1 MTQIIAEQ
9 NNSLICQFGCWW
21 LISRAKALILIY
33 KAVNPIFHST
43 LNYRCSQGEKIYSDS

>member
-1 MTQIIAEQ
+1 MTQIIADQ